1 MNKKARGFTLI
12 EVMIAVAIVG
22 ILAAI
27 ALPSFQAHLRKGRRA
42 DTQAFMMDLAN
53 RQQQYLLDARS
64 YALDANFVTTLG
76 ATTPTS
82 VATYYTLTV
91 TPAAATSPPSFTI
104 HAAPFAGGPQAVDG
118 ELTVD
123 NVGVKQR
130 NDPNLGWVSW

>member
-1 MNKKARGFTLI
+1 MSKKARGFTLI

-64 YALDANFVTTLG
+64 YALDAAFVTTLG
-76 ATTPTS
+76 ATTPTT
-82 VATYYTLTV
+82 VVTFYTIVKSKRLSDFLEALSDERLPGRAKLASLAAV
-91 TPAAATSPPSFTI
+91 WKREPRTPA
-104 HAAPFAGGPQAVDG
+104 
-118 ELTVD
+118 
-123 NVGVKQR
+123 
-130 NDPNLGWVSW
+130 